1 MTPHFTKYSIPQKQ
15 TGAALITSLV
25 FLVILTLL
33 GVSSMTSSTLEEKIA
48 GNMLNKQ
55 ASFQAA
61 EAALREGEQD
71 IENNALTDNSNSRG
85 ADQAEGTVLDNGYNP
100 RSIASHAGYPLWENM
115 ADADWTQ
122 GTAINGIPD
131 NPVYTIE
138 QYGTAPRDENCGLDP
153 TEASTCQSI
162 IVYRVT
168 AKGTGLNDNAETLL
182 QSIYYKQ

>member
-1 MTPHFTKYSIPQKQ
+1 MTPLFTYSVPRKQ
-15 TGAALITSLV
+15 TGAVLITTLI
-25 FLVILTLL
+25 FLIILTLL

-61 EAALREGEQD
+61 EAALREGEQN
-71 IENNALTDNSNSRG
+71 IENNALTDNSFSRG
-85 ADQAEGTVLDNGYNP
+85 ADEAEGTVLANGYNP
-100 RSIASHAGYPLWENM
+100 RSIPGHASYPLWEN
-115 ADADWTQ
+115 AAAPWVQ
-122 GTAINGIPD
+122 GTAIAGIPD
-131 NPVYTIE
+131 NPTYFVE

-153 TEASTCQSI
+153 SDAAVCQSI

-168 AKGTGLNDNAETLL
+168 ASGTGLNDNAVTLL